1 MFFLRQ
7 NRWLF
12 SSRPAAGFK
21 KKGRRK
27 KEKESSVRKGGV
39 MEEQKPAGRHKG
51 GRPRKTE
58 KRDQQLAVMC
68 TVTERKIIEMKAREG
83 FGSVSEFLRTLG
95 MGQPVHRKIKTL
107 PKEVLLFTATLHH
120 LAANINQLT
129 KKHNQYD
136 LFSDA
141 EIIHLQ
147 QLIVDVKQLVTAIKN
162 SLA

>member
-1 MFFLRQ
+1 
-7 NRWLF
+7 
-12 SSRPAAGFK
+12 
-21 KKGRRK
+21 
-27 KEKESSVRKGGV
+27 

-51 GRPRKTE
+51 GRPRKAE

-83 FGSVSEFLRTLG
+83 FASVSEFLRTLG
-95 MGQPVHRKIKTL
+95 LGETVHRKIKVL

-147 QLIVDVKQLVTAIKN
+147 QLIIEVKQLVTAIKN